1 MTDLL
6 AEIKIDLVG
15 VDREIGREQIARQPS
30 RPAAAAQGAA
40 MGVALNAL
48 MAGLSRGRAQT
59 PRRNIQTGRT
69 RTPQPWR
76 GTPDDSVRTGD
87 RGRTAAMRTP
97 QPWTGRP
104 DDSVRTG
111 DTSVAARRVGRPPT
125 MGLLRNE
132 GDMRTQRVRRVRR
145 RPLVGERPIEGDLIR
160 ERQVRQ
166 SDYDSMMRDVESG
179 MEPRKAILRELRK
192 SGSGSVSESRLLGM
206 MRGDQIGES
215 PLQRLPEG
223 TIKVESTIK
232 DYLKQNLEGFRE
244 SSR

>member
-15 VDREIGREQIARQPS
+15 VDREIGREQITRQPS

-87 RGRTAAMRTP
+87 RVRPAAMVRRRDGEVASRTTRRGREVLFPKERRGRLRTP
-97 QPWTGRP
+97 EDRELIAAQRP
-104 DDSVRTG
+104 QES
-111 DTSVAARRVGRPPT
+111 
-125 MGLLRNE
+125 
-132 GDMRTQRVRRVRR
+132 RVRR
-145 RPLVGERPIEGDLIR
+145 RRLVGERPIEGDVRAER
-160 ERQVRQ
+160 ELRQP
-166 SDYDSMMRDVESG
+166 DYDGMMRDVEAG
-179 MEPRKAILRELRK
+179 MEPRKAILREIQRR
-192 SGSGSVSESRLLGM
+192 GSGSTSGSRLSEGM
-206 MRGDQIGES
+206 SFRQIEES
-215 PLQRLPEG
+215 VRLPEG
-223 TIKVESTIK
+223 SIRVETTIK